1 QARQRHP
8 QGAAAGSRHHA
19 HGSRRRRQHR
29 PVHALRRVRR
39 VRHGA
44 GNERGS
50 PQAYCRHRRR
60 HALRRGARPSRAA
73 PRSGRGPGFCRT
85 DQAGPVPGRR
95 TGHHAAPL
103 LRRPYRQASGGRARA
118 GRTQGASPHH
128 GHDCIFHAGS
138 PRHSGGAGRGEPE
151 GRPENGGPGTGRQG
165 GRRKMKPVI
174 VVSLCI
180 AIGGCAEYGMD
191 FDVVSAVAPRTA
203 EVKSLDEASTS
214 RLYLS
219 VVNGLLEQGRY
230 RAALAYLDQYA
241 VQEKKTSYFM
251 ELYGEALLGTE
262 RYDDAAEAFASL
274 EGTEREPQGFSGL
287 GRVNAAKGDWPS
299 AVTHFKQ
306 AVAARPS
313 SAEFLNN
320 LGYAQLCAGGGAI
333 ADAEFNLRQ
342 A

>member
-1 QARQRHP
+1 
-8 QGAAAGSRHHA
+8 
-19 HGSRRRRQHR
+19 
-29 PVHALRRVRR
+29 
-39 VRHGA
+39 
-44 GNERGS
+44 
-50 PQAYCRHRRR
+50 
-60 HALRRGARPSRAA
+60 
-73 PRSGRGPGFCRT
+73 
-85 DQAGPVPGRR
+85 
-95 TGHHAAPL
+95 
-103 LRRPYRQASGGRARA
+103 
-118 GRTQGASPHH
+118 
-128 GHDCIFHAGS
+128 
-138 PRHSGGAGRGEPE
+138 
-151 GRPENGGPGTGRQG
+151 
-165 GRRKMKPVI
+165 MKPVI
-174 VVSLCI
+174 VVSLCM

-287 GRVNAAKGDWPS
+287 GRVSAAKGDWSS

-342 A
+342 AQELDPSSVSIRNNLVIALLLSGKENEARRLLSGIPTARERDEVQRFAAEWLKQRPDSGVAKEEM